1 MLVAGWVLSLVTVAF
16 VMSITPG
23 PNNVLLTASG
33 AGVGFVRTVP
43 AMLGVLA
50 GFVGEIALC
59 IAGAGALLFRHE
71 SARIALT
78 VLASGYMLWLAVR
91 LWRAPVG
98 AASAAAGDLAP
109 SLWRFAVL
117 QFVNPKSWL
126 ATLAFVA
133 GFLGPRNPLGPP
145 HPLGLLGDLLAVAV
159 FLGVISVSMC
169 VWTVFG
175 AALRA
180 RLQPRHWHR
189 VNRTLAVLAAA
200 TSITFWL

>member
-1 MLVAGWVLSLVTVAF
+1 
-16 VMSITPG
+16 
-23 PNNVLLTASG
+23 
-33 AGVGFVRTVP
+33 
-43 AMLGVLA
+43 MLGVLA

-59 IAGAGALLFRHE
+59 VAGAGALLFRHE

-91 LWRAPVG
+91 LWRAPAG
-98 AASAAAGDLAP
+98 AASTAAGDLAP

-133 GFLGPRNPLGPP
+133 GFLGPRNPLGP
-145 HPLGLLGDLLAVAV
+145 LGDLLAVAV

-180 RLQPRHWHR
+180 CLQSRHWHR